1 MDAVLKLLLDLY
13 HGASERP
20 LDGFQDFALDLVKPV
35 LQFDAARW
43 GGANIEGGTFAPH
56 AVHLHNDPE
65 ESIDD
70 WAEFFD
76 IDTFAT
82 ETAQELGRAK
92 NVHIPTHYVGK
103 RYAGIRDYAHK
114 YGHENA
120 MAIALSPKGSRL
132 LNWVA
137 LYRAD
142 PDCPFTG
149 REERICEALAPHLLT
164 ALGINRTICLEK
176 LDAPGDWRRPSFA
189 MADRRGM
196 LWYAEPEFNRLIG
209 AEWPAWREPALP
221 KPLADGLNAA
231 GRFAGQGLLVTAAPL
246 GKLLLLRAR
255 PLCAIDRL
263 TSREFDVALAYSR
276 GQSAKAVARQL
287 GISPATVHHHLRI
300 AYDKLGV
307 DNKASLALLFA
318 GLDPQSQ
325 SPGDADR

>member
-1 MDAVLKLLLDLY
+1 MEAVLKLLLELY

-20 LDGFQDFALDLVKPV
+20 LDGFQDFALELVKPV
-35 LQFDAARW
+35 LRFDAARW
-43 GGANIEGGTFAPH
+43 GGASVEGGAFAPH

-82 ETAQELGRAK
+82 ETAQKLGRAK
-92 NVHIPTHYVGK
+92 NVHIPTHYVGNC
-103 RYAGIRDYAHK
+103 YAGIRAYAHK

-120 MAIALSPKGSRL
+120 MALALHPKGSRL

-142 PDCPFTG
+142 PDRPFG
-149 REERICEALAPHLLT
+149 SREERLLEALAPHLLT
-164 ALGINRTICLEK
+164 ALGINRSISLEK
-176 LDAPGDWRRPSFA
+176 LDDAGVWCRPCFA
-189 MADRRGM
+189 MADGGGM
-196 LWYAEPEFNRLIG
+196 LWFAEPDFNRLIG

-221 KPLADGLNAA
+221 RPLVDGLDAA
-231 GRFAGQGLLVTAAPL
+231 GRYAGRGLLVTAAPL
-246 GKLLLLRAR
+246 GKLLLLRAC

-263 TSREFDVALAYSR
+263 TPREYDVALAYSR
-276 GQSAKAVARQL
+276 GQSAKAVARRL

-307 DNKASLALLFA
+307 DNKAALALLFA
-318 GLDPQSQ
+318 GLAVES
-325 SPGDADR
+325 